1 MLATYPKRSW
11 APFQLV
17 RENGFEDKIPY
28 MPINEIFHRPVEGL
42 PISVRT
48 AYGLRDADI
57 KYVGD
62 LVQCTEEELL
72 EIKNFGRKSLN
83 EVKTILADMGL
94 SLGMRLDN

>member
-1 MLATYPKRSW
+1 
-11 APFQLV
+11 
-17 RENGFEDKIPY
+17 
-28 MPINEIFHRPVEGL
+28 MPINEIFHRHVEGL

-57 KYVGD
+57 KYVGE

-83 EVKTILADMGL
+83 EVKRILADMGL
-94 SLGMRLDN
+94 SLGTRLDN